1 MDYTIKTLLTREEVE
16 KRIKELAKEIEKDYC
31 GKDLLVIGLL
41 KGSIMFMSD
50 LIKEMDL
57 PVMIDF
63 MSVSSYSGTTS
74 TGVINVLKD
83 KDFDVIAG
91 TATAGIPWASFIAYE
106 LNKPLCYIR
115 AEKKEHGRGKQIEG
129 AECNGKKLILIEDLI
144 STGGSSIKAFEAAKA
159 EGAIGLE
166 IISIFTYE
174 FEKAYK
180 NFEEAGIKFSSLS
193 NFSSLMEIA
202 KDEKYITEE
211 ELSKALEWNKNPDA
225 WGK

>member
-50 LIKEMDL
+50 LIKEMNL

-83 KDFDVIAG
+83 TDISVKDKDVLIVEDIIDTGLTLSHVRKLLEDRG
-91 TATAGIPWASFIAYE
+91 TKSLKICTLLDKPSRRTVEMKGDYVGFEIPDEFVVGYGLDYDQHHRNLPYVGIVV
-106 LNKPLCYIR
+106 
-115 AEKKEHGRGKQIEG
+115 KK
-129 AECNGKKLILIEDLI
+129 
-144 STGGSSIKAFEAAKA
+144 
-159 EGAIGLE
+159 
-166 IISIFTYE
+166 
-174 FEKAYK
+174 
-180 NFEEAGIKFSSLS
+180 
-193 NFSSLMEIA
+193 
-202 KDEKYITEE
+202 
-211 ELSKALEWNKNPDA
+211 
-225 WGK
+225 

>member
-31 GKDLLVIGLL
+31 GKNLLVIGLL

-83 KDFDVIAG
+83 TDISVKDKDVLIVEDIIDTG
-91 TATAGIPWASFIAYE
+91 LTLS
-106 LNKPLCYIR
+106 
-115 AEKKEHGRGKQIEG
+115 HV
-129 AECNGKKLILIEDLI
+129 KKLLEDRGAKSLKI
-144 STGGSSIKAFEAAKA
+144 CTLLDKPSRRTVEMKGDYVGFEIPD
-159 EGAIGLE
+159 EFVVGYGLD
-166 IISIFTYE
+166 YDQHHRNLP
-174 FEKAYK
+174 YV
-180 NFEEAGIKFSSLS
+180 GIVVK
-193 NFSSLMEIA
+193 
-202 KDEKYITEE
+202 K
-211 ELSKALEWNKNPDA
+211 
-225 WGK
+225 

>member
-83 KDFDVIAG
+83 TDISVKDKDVLIVEDIIDTG
-91 TATAGIPWASFIAYE
+91 LTLS
-106 LNKPLCYIR
+106 
-115 AEKKEHGRGKQIEG
+115 HV
-129 AECNGKKLILIEDLI
+129 KKLLEDR
-144 STGGSSIKAFEAAKA
+144 GAKSLK
-159 EGAIGLE
+159 ICTLLD
-166 IISIFTYE
+166 
-174 FEKAYK
+174 KQK
-180 NFEEAGIKFSSLS
+180 N
-193 NFSSLMEIA
+193 
-202 KDEKYITEE
+202 Y
-211 ELSKALEWNKNPDA
+211 
-225 WGK
+225 

>member
-1 MDYTIKTLLTREEVE
+1 MDYAIKTLLTREEVE

-83 KDFDVIAG
+83 TDISVKDKDVLIVEDIIDTG
-91 TATAGIPWASFIAYE
+91 LTLS
-106 LNKPLCYIR
+106 
-115 AEKKEHGRGKQIEG
+115 HV
-129 AECNGKKLILIEDLI
+129 KKLLEDRGAKSLKI
-144 STGGSSIKAFEAAKA
+144 CTLLDKPSRRTVEMKGDYVGFEIPD
-159 EGAIGLE
+159 EFVVGYGLD
-166 IISIFTYE
+166 YDQHHRNLP
-174 FEKAYK
+174 YV
-180 NFEEAGIKFSSLS
+180 GIVVK
-193 NFSSLMEIA
+193 
-202 KDEKYITEE
+202 K
-211 ELSKALEWNKNPDA
+211 
-225 WGK
+225 

>member
-83 KDFDVIAG
+83 TDISVKDKDVLIVEDIIDTG
-91 TATAGIPWASFIAYE
+91 LTLS
-106 LNKPLCYIR
+106 
-115 AEKKEHGRGKQIEG
+115 HV
-129 AECNGKKLILIEDLI
+129 KKLLEDRGAKSLKICTLLDKPSRRTIEMKGDYV
-144 STGGSSIKAFEAAKA
+144 GFEIPD
-159 EGAIGLE
+159 EFVVGYGLD
-166 IISIFTYE
+166 YDQQHRNLP
-174 FEKAYK
+174 YV
-180 NFEEAGIKFSSLS
+180 GIVVK
-193 NFSSLMEIA
+193 
-202 KDEKYITEE
+202 K
-211 ELSKALEWNKNPDA
+211 
-225 WGK
+225 

>member
-1 MDYTIKTLLTREEVE
+1 MDYTIKTLLTREEAE

-83 KDFDVIAG
+83 TDISVKDKDVLIVEDIIDTG
-91 TATAGIPWASFIAYE
+91 LTLS
-106 LNKPLCYIR
+106 
-115 AEKKEHGRGKQIEG
+115 HV
-129 AECNGKKLILIEDLI
+129 KKLWEDRGAKSLKI
-144 STGGSSIKAFEAAKA
+144 CTLLDKPSRRTVEMKGDYVGFEIPD
-159 EGAIGLE
+159 EFVVGYGLD
-166 IISIFTYE
+166 YDQHHRNLP
-174 FEKAYK
+174 YV
-180 NFEEAGIKFSSLS
+180 GIVVK
-193 NFSSLMEIA
+193 
-202 KDEKYITEE
+202 K
-211 ELSKALEWNKNPDA
+211 
-225 WGK
+225 

>member
-63 MSVSSYSGTTS
+63 MSVSSYSGTIS

-83 KDFDVIAG
+83 TDISVKDKDVLIVEDIIDTG
-91 TATAGIPWASFIAYE
+91 LTLS
-106 LNKPLCYIR
+106 
-115 AEKKEHGRGKQIEG
+115 HV
-129 AECNGKKLILIEDLI
+129 KKLLEDRGAKSLKICTLLDKPSRRTIEMKGDYVGFKI
-144 STGGSSIKAFEAAKA
+144 PDEFVVGY
-159 EGAIGLE
+159 GLD
-166 IISIFTYE
+166 YDQHHRNLP
-174 FEKAYK
+174 YV
-180 NFEEAGIKFSSLS
+180 GIVVK
-193 NFSSLMEIA
+193 
-202 KDEKYITEE
+202 K
-211 ELSKALEWNKNPDA
+211 
-225 WGK
+225 